1 MSEERP
7 LVELIGIG
15 KRYGSGETAFDALH
29 DINLKISHGEFLA
42 IMGPSGSG
50 KSTCMNL
57 SAHWIPRRAA
67 SISLKD
73 ITSNISQGISGR
85 CFAESISG
93 LSSKDSTFWQER
105 ARLKMW
111 NFPCCTAE
119 RIKKFDAIW
128 RPRGAR

>member
-50 KSTCMNL
+50 KSTCK
-57 SAHWIPRRAA
+57 SDRRIGYPDARPV
-67 SISLKD
+67 SL
-73 ITSNISQGISGR
+73 
-85 CFAESISG
+85 
-93 LSSKDSTFWQER
+93 
-105 ARLKMW
+105 
-111 NFPCCTAE
+111 
-119 RIKKFDAIW
+119 
-128 RPRGAR
+128 